1 MKESFVDKIKKT
13 TVGKKERCLTPENLA
28 ETGVRLRGLEKKY
41 RLIVRMETEKVRTAR
56 EKRKEDERAQLKL
69 KNAYYALSIVR
80 AAREQLQYVSTVES
94 LCEAVKEMDQVLKML
109 DTAYAKTARAGGRWF
124 TNRAASTVERG
135 GDGRLAR
142 LFAQPIDVMVDDDI
156 VDRLARG
163 DSVDECLEKDD
174 GIKATVKEAVAYSEE
189 YMAQTEPT
197 DLFSGDLD
205 ESLHND
211 LESIKEMVGNMV
223 RDA

>member
-1 MKESFVDKIKKT
+1 MQK
-13 TVGKKERCLTPENLA
+13 
-28 ETGVRLRGLEKKY
+28 
-41 RLIVRMETEKVRTAR
+41 
-56 EKRKEDERAQLKL
+56 
-69 KNAYYALSIVR
+69 
-80 AAREQLQYVSTVES
+80 
-94 LCEAVKEMDQVLKML
+94 
-109 DTAYAKTARAGGRWF
+109 AGGRWF
-124 TNRAASTVERG
+124 KNRAARTVERD

-142 LFAQPIDVMVDDDI
+142 LFAQPIDVLVDDDI

-197 DLFSGDLD
+197 DFFSGDLD